1 MPMKRITTIA
11 SIWML
16 WCLAVISCSG
26 GKNSDLIGR
35 YDGIGDYESSLAL
48 LLNEDK
54 TGSEIVVLDDV
65 VIVVPFTWM
74 RNGNSLRFDFDLDNA
89 VISGE
94 DEDDQKF
101 QSDVKTLLFSTYTDS
116 RTYTVD
122 RSKQPL
128 ELYNSENYPS
138 YRKNEKD

>member
-1 MPMKRITTIA
+1 MTMIA
-11 SIWML
+11 LLWVL
-16 WCLAVISCSG
+16 WCLTVISCSS

-54 TGSEIVVLDDV
+54 TGSEIVVLDNV
-65 VIVVPFTWM
+65 LIVVPFTWM

-89 VISGE
+89 VISGG
-94 DEDDQKF
+94 DEDDQEL
-101 QSDVKTLLFSTYTDS
+101 QSNIKSLLLSTYTDS
-116 RTYTVD
+116 RTYTID

-128 ELYNSENYPS
+128 ELHNSENYPN

>member
-1 MPMKRITTIA
+1 MKRMTMIA
-11 SIWML
+11 SLWVL
-16 WCLAVISCSG
+16 WCLTVISCSG

-54 TGSEIVVLDDV
+54 TGSEIVVLDNV
-65 VIVVPFTWM
+65 LIVVPFTWM

-89 VISGE
+89 VISGG
-94 DEDDQKF
+94 DEDDQEL
-101 QSDVKTLLFSTYTDS
+101 QSNVKSLLLSTYTDS
-116 RTYTVD
+116 RTYTID

-128 ELYNSENYPS
+128 ELHNSENYPN

>member
-1 MPMKRITTIA
+1 MTMIA
-11 SIWML
+11 SLWML
-16 WCLAVISCSG
+16 WCLTVISCSG

-54 TGSEIVVLDDV
+54 TGSEIVVLDNV
-65 VIVVPFTWM
+65 LIVVPFTWM

-89 VISGE
+89 VISGG
-94 DEDDQKF
+94 DEDDQEL
-101 QSDVKTLLFSTYTDS
+101 QSNVKSLLLSTYTDS
-116 RTYTVD
+116 RTYTID

-128 ELYNSENYPS
+128 ELHNSENYPN

>member
-1 MPMKRITTIA
+1 MIA
-11 SIWML
+11 SLWVL
-16 WCLAVISCSG
+16 WCLTVISCSG

-54 TGSEIVVLDDV
+54 TGSEIVVLDNV
-65 VIVVPFTWM
+65 LIVVPFTWM

-89 VISGE
+89 VISGG
-94 DEDDQKF
+94 DEDDQEL
-101 QSDVKTLLFSTYTDS
+101 QSNVKSLLLSTYTDS
-116 RTYTVD
+116 RTYTID

-128 ELYNSENYPS
+128 ELHNSENYPN

>member
-1 MPMKRITTIA
+1 MTMIA
-11 SIWML
+11 SLWVL
-16 WCLAVISCSG
+16 WCLTVISCSG

-54 TGSEIVVLDDV
+54 TGSEIVVLDNV
-65 VIVVPFTWM
+65 LIVVPFTWM

-89 VISGE
+89 VISGG
-94 DEDDQKF
+94 DEDDQEL
-101 QSDVKTLLFSTYTDS
+101 QSNVKSLLLSTYTDS
-116 RTYTVD
+116 RTYTID

-128 ELYNSENYPS
+128 ELHNSENYPN

>member
-1 MPMKRITTIA
+1 MIA
-11 SIWML
+11 LLWVL
-16 WCLAVISCSG
+16 WCLTVISCSG

-54 TGSEIVVLDDV
+54 TGSEIVVLDNV
-65 VIVVPFTWM
+65 LIVVPFTWM

-89 VISGE
+89 VISGG
-94 DEDDQKF
+94 DEDDQEL
-101 QSDVKTLLFSTYTDS
+101 QSNVKSLLLSTYTDS
-116 RTYTVD
+116 RTYTID

-128 ELYNSENYPS
+128 ELHNSENYPN

>member
-1 MPMKRITTIA
+1 MKRMTMIA
-11 SIWML
+11 SLWML
-16 WCLAVISCSG
+16 WCLTVISCSG

-54 TGSEIVVLDDV
+54 TGSEIVVLDNV
-65 VIVVPFTWM
+65 LIVVPFTWM

-89 VISGE
+89 VISGG
-94 DEDDQKF
+94 DEDDQEL
-101 QSDVKTLLFSTYTDS
+101 QSNVKSLLLSTYTDS

-128 ELYNSENYPS
+128 ELHNSENYPN

>member
-1 MPMKRITTIA
+1 MIA
-11 SIWML
+11 LLWVL
-16 WCLAVISCSG
+16 WCLTVISCSS

-54 TGSEIVVLDDV
+54 TGSEIVVLDNV
-65 VIVVPFTWM
+65 LIVVPFTWM

-89 VISGE
+89 VISGG
-94 DEDDQKF
+94 DEDDQEL
-101 QSDVKTLLFSTYTDS
+101 QSNIKSLLLSTYTDS
-116 RTYTVD
+116 RTYTID

-128 ELYNSENYPS
+128 ELHNSENYPN

>member
-1 MPMKRITTIA
+1 MKRMTMIA
-11 SIWML
+11 SLWVL
-16 WCLAVISCSG
+16 WCLTVISCSG

-54 TGSEIVVLDDV
+54 TGSEIVVLDNV
-65 VIVVPFTWM
+65 LIVVPFTWM

-89 VISGE
+89 VISGG
-94 DEDDQKF
+94 DEDDQEL
-101 QSDVKTLLFSTYTDS
+101 QSNVKSLLLSTYTDS
-116 RTYTVD
+116 RTYTID

-128 ELYNSENYPS
+128 ELHNSENYPN
-138 YRKNEKD
+138 YRNNEKD

>member
-1 MPMKRITTIA
+1 
-11 SIWML
+11 
-16 WCLAVISCSG
+16 VISCSG

-35 YDGIGDYESSLAL
+35 YDGVGDYESSLAL

-89 VISGE
+89 VIS
-94 DEDDQKF
+94 
-101 QSDVKTLLFSTYTDS
+101 
-116 RTYTVD
+116 
-122 RSKQPL
+122 L
-128 ELYNSENYPS
+128 EGMKMIKSFNLM
-138 YRKNEKD
+138 

>member
-1 MPMKRITTIA
+1 MKRMTMIA
-11 SIWML
+11 LLWVL
-16 WCLAVISCSG
+16 WCLTVISCSG

-54 TGSEIVVLDDV
+54 TGSEIVVLDNV
-65 VIVVPFTWM
+65 LIVVPFTWM

-89 VISGE
+89 VISGG
-94 DEDDQKF
+94 DEDDQEL
-101 QSDVKTLLFSTYTDS
+101 QSNVKSLLLSTYTDS
-116 RTYTVD
+116 RTYTID

-128 ELYNSENYPS
+128 ELHNSENYPN

>member
-1 MPMKRITTIA
+1 MKRMTMIA
-11 SIWML
+11 SLWML
-16 WCLAVISCSG
+16 WCLTVISCSG

-54 TGSEIVVLDDV
+54 TGSEIVVLDNV
-65 VIVVPFTWM
+65 LIVVPFTWM

-89 VISGE
+89 VISGG
-94 DEDDQKF
+94 DEDDQEL
-101 QSDVKTLLFSTYTDS
+101 QSNVKSLLLSTYTDS
-116 RTYTVD
+116 RTYTID

-128 ELYNSENYPS
+128 ELHNSENYPN

>member
-1 MPMKRITTIA
+1 MKRMTMIA
-11 SIWML
+11 LLWVL
-16 WCLAVISCSG
+16 WCLTVISCSS

-54 TGSEIVVLDDV
+54 TGSEIVVLDNV
-65 VIVVPFTWM
+65 LIVVPFTWM

-89 VISGE
+89 VISGG
-94 DEDDQKF
+94 DEDDQEL
-101 QSDVKTLLFSTYTDS
+101 QSNVKSLLLSTYTDS
-116 RTYTVD
+116 RTYTID

-128 ELYNSENYPS
+128 ELHNSENYPN